1 MAAPHGRVM
10 LVLLLAKTLLVG
22 CFSLSGS
29 VDQYILIAVALGVGV
44 IWAGAFSVYLPF
56 YKLRTNQFCAA
67 MGVSFL
73 WAAGSLLLGKIQNRP
88 DDNVA
93 GFVFFMALPFVMF
106 FGWSL
111 TDMRFR
117 WYASCKSWGNVMQV
131 RSGDLAV
138 QSTVLLTRSGLGGA
152 ASASIARA
160 GGARTQ
166 ACRTSS
172 GVRHPSRGA

>member
-1 MAAPHGRVM
+1 MAAPHGRIM
-10 LVLLLAKTLLVG
+10 LVLLVAKTLLVG

-67 MGVSFL
+67 LGVSFL

-117 WYASCKSWGNVMQV
+117 WYALCKSWGNVMQV
-131 RSGDLAV
+131 RTDGLSVEPTTSLTFGD
-138 QSTVLLTRSGLGGA
+138 TGGA
-152 ASASIARA
+152 AGASAARA
-160 GGARTQ
+160 GGA
-166 ACRTSS
+166 
-172 GVRHPSRGA
+172 